1 MFVIKQDPRFKDAE
15 DEDEYQAGRKNPIL
29 RDIKTCRLKGQLE
42 VESSD
47 SVKFEPPLYIQR
59 YAAVSQILISW
70 DFSTFG
76 KHDSYVVSCMLY
88 LWTY

>member
-1 MFVIKQDPRFKDAE
+1 MCITISSISYKVQEPPHLSSLPMFVIKQDPRFKDAE

-29 RDIKTCRLKGQLE
+29 RDIKTCRLKGQQE

-59 YAAVSQILISW
+59 YAAVSQIL
-70 DFSTFG
+70 FS
-76 KHDSYVVSCMLY
+76 
-88 LWTY
+88 